1 MDRKSFNSI
10 REVRQPASPAKKDQR
25 AAAAAGL
32 PETEPRRGVEGSSWN
47 LRIGFRTAPDYNPAS
62 TVLRLRPDIQ
72 KNGPETRLVKPMSS
86 KPIVLMLST
95 MAESGMRLLNE
106 AAETRM
112 VQATDLEAIEK
123 AIPDADGLIIRT
135 AGKIDG
141 RTLDWAKRLKV
152 VGRHGVGFDH
162 IDVPAATERGVQVVY
177 TPGANTQSV
186 CEHVFAMM
194 IGLSKHFPKLMSALA
209 AGDYHA
215 RTSMRGREIAG
226 KTLGIVGF
234 GRIGRRVGQT
244 AHLGFGMKV
253 LYHDIV
259 PAPEEVELRA
269 GAQRVGFEEL
279 LQASDYVSL
288 HLPLDA
294 STRKMIN
301 RQALAKVQRG
311 CVLINTCRG
320 PVVDEDA
327 VADALDSG
335 LLWGYGADVYDQ
347 EPPPPN
353 HPLIGRPDVMLTPH
367 SAAQT
372 EEGLRNMATMVAQ
385 DILAVIAGQV
395 PQNPVNDP
403 IEVERAR
410 QARGLEPLYQTML

>member
-1 MDRKSFNSI
+1 M
-10 REVRQPASPAKKDQR
+10 P
-25 AAAAAGL
+25 
-32 PETEPRRGVEGSSWN
+32 T
-47 LRIGFRTAPDYNPAS
+47 
-62 TVLRLRPDIQ
+62 RPI
-72 KNGPETRLVKPMSS
+72 
-86 KPIVLMLST
+86 ILMLST

-106 AAETRM
+106 AADVRM
-112 VQATDLEAIEK
+112 AEPTDFKALEK
-123 AIPDADGLIIRT
+123 AIQEVDGLIIRT

-141 RTLDWAKRLKV
+141 PILDWAKRLKV

-162 IDVPAATERGVQVVY
+162 IDISAATERGVQVVY

-194 IGLSKHFPKLMSALA
+194 IGLSKHFPKMMSELV
-209 AGDYHA
+209 AGNYHA

-226 KTLGIVGF
+226 KTLGIIGF
-234 GRIGRRVGQT
+234 GRIGRRVGET
-244 AHLGFGMKV
+244 AHLGFGMRV

-269 GAQRVGFEEL
+269 GAQRVGFDEL

-288 HLPLDA
+288 HLPLDS
-294 STRKMIN
+294 STRKIIN
-301 RQALAKVQRG
+301 RQALARFQRG
-311 CVLINTCRG
+311 CILINTCRG

-327 VADALDSG
+327 VADALDGG

-347 EPPPPN
+347 EPPPPD

-385 DILAVIAGQV
+385 DILAVISGQI

-403 IEVERAR
+403 VEVERAR
-410 QARGLEPLYQTML
+410 REKGLVPLYPSIL

>member
-1 MDRKSFNSI
+1 
-10 REVRQPASPAKKDQR
+10 
-25 AAAAAGL
+25 
-32 PETEPRRGVEGSSWN
+32 
-47 LRIGFRTAPDYNPAS
+47 
-62 TVLRLRPDIQ
+62 
-72 KNGPETRLVKPMSS
+72 
-86 KPIVLMLST
+86 
-95 MAESGMRLLNE
+95 MRLLNE
-106 AAETRM
+106 AVEVRM
-112 VQATDLEAIEK
+112 ADPTDLKALEA
-123 AIPDADGLIIRT
+123 AIPEADGLIIRT
-135 AGKIDG
+135 AGKIDAAA
-141 RTLDWAKRLKV
+141 LDWGKRLKV

-162 IDVPAATERGVQVVY
+162 IDIPAATERGVQVVY

-194 IGLSKHFPKLMSALA
+194 IGLSKHFPKMISELA
-209 AGDYHA
+209 AGNYHA

-234 GRIGRRVGQT
+234 GRIGRRVGET
-244 AHLGFGMKV
+244 AHLGFGMRV

-259 PAPEEVELRA
+259 AAPEEVELRA
-269 GAQRVGFEEL
+269 GAQRVEFEEL
-279 LQASDYVSL
+279 LQASDYVTL
-288 HLPLDA
+288 HLPLDE

-301 RQALAKVQRG
+301 RRALAKFQNG

-320 PVVDEDA
+320 PVVDENA

-347 EPPPPN
+347 EPPPPD

-372 EEGLRNMATMVAQ
+372 AEGLRNMATMVAQ
-385 DILAVIAGQV
+385 DVLAVLSGQL
-395 PQNPVNDP
+395 PRNPVNDP

-410 QARGLEPLYQTML
+410 WGRGLKSLYKTML